1 MAYLRYRRKTRRT
14 YAKSGRTPR
23 SRSARPSRYI
33 GRTRRYTKRRAMSKR
48 RVLNVTSRKKK
59 DTMLAMSNTT
69 VTGTPQPVTVAPA
82 SVNANTGGTFLWCA
96 TARDLTPGAGDL
108 ARIAQDA
115 TRTAH
120 LCYMRGLAE
129 NLRIQTNS
137 SLAWFHRRICFT
149 YKGTVPFRTRPSADT
164 GTAVQ
169 YIETSN
175 GMQRLWFNSTI
186 NQTPNYLNDINGVIF
201 KGAQGIDWNDTMTA
215 RVDSARIG
223 VKYDKVRLIKSDN
236 ENGAIRVQKHWHPM
250 NKNLLYDED
259 ETGASTDVSYWSAQS
274 KVGMGD
280 YYIIDFFQGAFGG
293 GTGDIIRIDSTSTL
307 YWHEK

>member
-1 MAYLRYRRKTRRT
+1 
-14 YAKSGRTPR
+14 
-23 SRSARPSRYI
+23 
-33 GRTRRYTKRRAMSKR
+33 
-48 RVLNVTSRKKK
+48 
-59 DTMLAMSNTT
+59 MLAMSNTS
-69 VTGTPQPVTVAPA
+69 VTGTPMAVAVAPA
-82 SVNANTGGTFLWCA
+82 SVNASTGGTFLWCA

-108 ARIAQDA
+108 ARVVQDA

-129 NLRIQTNS
+129 NLRIQTNT

-149 YKGTVPFRTRPSADT
+149 YKGAAPFRSRPSADT

-175 GMQRLWFNSTI
+175 GIQRLWFNSTI
-186 NQTPNYLNDINGVIF
+186 NQTPNYLNDIRGVIF
-201 KGAQGIDWNDTMTA
+201 KGAEGIDWNDIISA
-215 RVDSARIG
+215 RVDTARIG

-236 ENGAIRVQKHWHPM
+236 DNGAIRVFKHWHPM

-293 GTGDIIRIDSTSTL
+293 GTSDIIRIDSTSTL